1 MISNLGMAAA
11 IVVLLA
17 MTGLI
22 LTEIVLRTYFDSS
35 TYAADELVGY
45 GIGAMSFLALGQ
57 SLDRGTL
64 IRMNLLISALNPKS
78 FARSAI
84 EFLCVLFALGSGG
97 TAFFFFLRNVVRNY
111 QRGYTSE
118 TMAQVPLWLPEAF
131 IVVGLGIFLLQLI
144 SYLLR
149 VATGSVDY
157 SMERASELGH
167 E

>member
-1 MISNLGMAAA
+1 MAAA
-11 IVVLLA
+11 IVVLLG
-17 MTGLI
+17 MTGLV
-22 LTEIVLRTYFDSS
+22 LTEIVLRTFFDSS
-35 TYAADELVGY
+35 THAADELVGY

-57 SLDRGTL
+57 SLERGAL

-78 FARSAI
+78 LARSMI

-97 TAFFFFLRNVVRNY
+97 MAFFFFLRNVIRNY

-118 TMAQVPLWLPEAF
+118 TMAQVPLWLPESF
-131 IVVGLGIFLLQLI
+131 IVVGLGIFLLQLV

-149 VATGSVDY
+149 VATGSMDY
-157 SMERASELGH
+157 AMDKAAELGH

>member
-1 MISNLGMAAA
+1 MAAA

-17 MTGLI
+17 MTAMI
-22 LTEIVLRTYFDSS
+22 LTEIVLRTFFDSS

-64 IRMNLLISALNPKS
+64 IRMNLLISALNPKGI
-78 FARSAI
+78 ARVVI
-84 EFLCVLFALGSGG
+84 ELLCVTFALGSGG
-97 TAFFFFLRNVVRNY
+97 IAFSFFLRNVIRNY

-118 TMAQVPLWLPEAF
+118 TMAQVPLWLPESF
-131 IVVGLGIFLLQLI
+131 IVVGLGIFLLQLF

-149 VATGSVDY
+149 VSTRSVDY